1 MLYSPTAR
9 PSDRTMPTTPEG
21 FSQRL
26 TQLKGDIA
34 DQGRRVQALLEHAFD
49 AAFALDLAAAKRVET
64 LDDVIDK
71 VDVEIEKRAVQLLT
85 DATAAGAALHP
96 DQLRMVLTVVK
107 VNNELE
113 RIADQGVAIA
123 ELVPELGRLGFHLPD
138 TLRVITNSCV
148 GILRDASTSLERNDP
163 QLAKVVLASEDA
175 VEQFKRAI
183 MREAQGQVAKGALT
197 VDAAFALNDITNICE
212 MLSEHCTN
220 IAEQALYVST
230 GAIVRHLGGHWQEVP
245 NS

>member
-1 MLYSPTAR
+1 MSASP
-9 PSDRTMPTTPEG
+9 SG
-21 FSQRL
+21 FSNRIARL
-26 TQLKGDIA
+26 KADIA
-34 DQGRRVQALLEHAFD
+34 EQGRRVQALLEQAFD
-49 AAFALDLAAAKRVET
+49 AAFSADAVGAKRIEQ

-71 VDVEIEKRAVQLLT
+71 VDVELEKQAVQLLT
-85 DATAAGAALHP
+85 DATAAGAALPH
-96 DQLRMVLTVVK
+96 DQLRMVLTIVK

-123 ELVPELGRLGFHLPD
+123 ELVPELKRLGMALPE
-138 TLRVITNSCV
+138 TMRVITNSCV
-148 GILRDASTSLERNDP
+148 GILRDACTALDRNDP
-163 QLAKVVLASEDA
+163 HLAKVVLASEDA

-183 MREAQGQVAKGALT
+183 MRDAQTRVSQGTLT
-197 VDAAFALNDITNICE
+197 VDAAFVFNDITNICE

-245 NS
+245 KN